1 MYVRKIG
8 IIILRPAPQHL
19 PGDILIT
26 EKGIII
32 AFEILQSLSRIAVM
46 ERKVLDQEPGRPVF
60 QRIGL
65 VRAVMLQ
72 NRFQF
77 RTVFAASSKAASSR
91 DSQPAHIHAKPNDK
105 ISLTAVRS
113 KFFMIETLLHLFFPS
128 SYYPPRM
135 GGGDPR
141 NPSRILFIQ
150 STITMF
156 FNTTI
161 GKAVIITRL
170 IKRGDIF
177 CEVTF

>member
-77 RTVFAASSKAASSR
+77 RTVFARKFQSRTSR

-135 GGGDPR
+135 GGGPR
-141 NPSRILFIQ
+141 NTSRILFIQ
-150 STITMF
+150 STIAMF
-156 FNTTI
+156 FNTAI
-161 GKAVIITRL
+161 GEAVIITRL